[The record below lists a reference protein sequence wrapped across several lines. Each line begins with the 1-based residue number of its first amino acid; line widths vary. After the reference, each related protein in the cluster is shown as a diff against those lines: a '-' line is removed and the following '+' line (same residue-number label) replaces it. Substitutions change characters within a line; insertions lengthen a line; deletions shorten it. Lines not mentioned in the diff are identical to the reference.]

1 MPNAPQA
8 VPPIF
13 IALMFLLASML
24 KMFKK
29 QYEHA
34 FTRLLIAIWYGVVAA
49 FSIPL
54 DWRVAIGGIL
64 FTLLA
69 CIEIL
74 SYFYRRYIIR
84 QYKNALAPLRDFDPH
99 D

>member
-1 MPNAPQA
+1 MFT
-8 VPPIF
+8 VPPAVIF
-13 IALMFLLASML
+13 SAFFLAAIL
-24 KMFKK
+24 KYFKK

-34 FTRLLIAIWYGVVAA
+34 FTRLLIAIWYGVVSA

-84 QYKNALAPLRDFDPH
+84 QYKNALAPLRDIDPH